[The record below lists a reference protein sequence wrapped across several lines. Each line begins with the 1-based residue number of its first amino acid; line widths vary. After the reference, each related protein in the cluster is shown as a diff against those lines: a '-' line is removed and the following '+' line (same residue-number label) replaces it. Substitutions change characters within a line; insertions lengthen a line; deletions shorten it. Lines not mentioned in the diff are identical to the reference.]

1 MNALMVGQIHETIG
15 QLGIVNFK
23 VRTIITE
30 VVGKSACII
39 NCVLTGRAGYL
50 KSGKTIAD
58 GTDELHMNHPT
69 YLLCA

>member
-1 MNALMVGQIHETIG
+1 MNALMIGQVHKTVG

-23 VRTIITE
+23 VRAIITE
-30 VVGKSACII
+30 VIGKSACII
-39 NCVLTGRAGYL
+39 NWLLTGRARYL
-50 KSGKTIAD
+50 ESGKSIAD